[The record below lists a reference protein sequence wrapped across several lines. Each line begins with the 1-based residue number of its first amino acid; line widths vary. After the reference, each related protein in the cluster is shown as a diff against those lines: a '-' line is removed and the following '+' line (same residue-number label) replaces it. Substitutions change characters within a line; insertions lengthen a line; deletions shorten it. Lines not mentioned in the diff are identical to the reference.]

1 MQGTSRRPSSRYCR
15 VLAGLP
21 FAKVPSPELSL
32 KPDGSASWPKST
44 RRRVSTT
51 LWHRRTTTLT
61 SQPPPCPYLWRL
73 VADDFHCEIELKR
86 ARSARA
92 YPIDHLAEAV
102 FERYRR
108 SIAEQGAGP
117 VSRAICQLH
126 LLGACGKMNGS
137 QVEPEQ
143 VGDVLGKLIDR
154 HEPIVRANIDDLAIA
169 GGLIGHLFERRDD
182 VRD

>member
-1 MQGTSRRPSSRYCR
+1 MPGTSRRPSSRYCR

-21 FAKVPSPELSL
+21 FTKVPSPERPL
-32 KPDGSASWPKST
+32 KPDS
-44 RRRVSTT
+44 
-51 LWHRRTTTLT
+51 

-73 VADDFHCEIELKR
+73 VADNFHCEIELER

-126 LLGACGKMNGS
+126 LLGAGGKMNGP

-143 VGDVLGKLIDR
+143 FGDVLGKLIDR

-169 GGLIGHLFERRDD
+169 GGLI
-182 VRD
+182 